1 MMMMMMMVMILMV
14 AERCCSQAPFAT
26 SAARVACTV
35 LKLIHRHAGEQSAS
49 TDGHGVPTGEVG
61 DSMAMGGW
69 GVAMGGIL
77 RITLLS
83 ATRTHYMSSDVG
95 LRSWAEGRPGSRH
108 TMDDGDDDDD
118 DDDDGDDDDDD
129 DVC

>member
-1 MMMMMMMVMILMV
+1 MPVN
-14 AERCCSQAPFAT
+14 
-26 SAARVACTV
+26 RV
-35 LKLIHRHAGEQSAS
+35 
-49 TDGHGVPTGEVG
+49 PPP
-61 DSMAMGGW
+61 MAMGCQRGRW
-69 GVAMGGIL
+69 GIPWPWEGGGGHGGGIL

-108 TMDDGDDDDD
+108 TMDDGDDE
-118 DDDDGDDDDDD
+118 DDDDDD